1 MTASIVER
9 DGHRLLVAEASGPL
23 IGRVQDAVDLITL
36 AWEQHASIV
45 VVPVERFVPEFFQLR
60 SLLAGEFTGKFAVY
74 KVKLAMLGDISEKT
88 AESESLRAFVREC
101 NRGTLIF
108 FSPDVEA
115 LVAKLNELARR
126 TA

>member
-1 MTASIVER
+1 M
-9 DGHRLLVAEASGPL
+9 
-23 IGRVQDAVDLITL
+23 
-36 AWEQHASIV
+36 
-45 VVPVERFVPEFFQLR
+45 PVERFVPEFFQLR

-74 KVKLAMLGDISEKT
+74 KVKLAMLGDISERT